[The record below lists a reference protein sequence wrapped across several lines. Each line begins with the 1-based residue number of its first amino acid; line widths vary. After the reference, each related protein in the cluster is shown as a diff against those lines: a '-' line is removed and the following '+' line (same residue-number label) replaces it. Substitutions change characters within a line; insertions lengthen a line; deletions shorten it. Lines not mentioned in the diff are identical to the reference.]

1 MKLILGFLFFL
12 TTTSTFCQTKNSLI
26 WKITGNNLT
35 KTSYLFGTIHAVPQD
50 KFFINQEVIAAFLQ
64 SDIVVLETGQ
74 SMTKQDSSI
83 NHYKMPPGST
93 LRDLYS
99 QNDYDFLEHY
109 FIDTLKG
116 SVKDLITFKPIW
128 LINVVSSRW
137 YKNYVSYES
146 MFITKAI
153 ENNKNIIG
161 LGEFREMINTI
172 NQVPLKEQASILL
185 NTIRNRK
192 SEENNYNYLLQSYLQ
207 QDVNQ
212 IHQQLINSKYI
223 LNILI

>member
-1 MKLILGFLFFL
+1 
-12 TTTSTFCQTKNSLI
+12 
-26 WKITGNNLT
+26 
-35 KTSYLFGTIHAVPQD
+35 
-50 KFFINQEVIAAFLQ
+50 
-64 SDIVVLETGQ
+64 
-74 SMTKQDSSI
+74 
-83 NHYKMPPGST
+83 
-93 LRDLYS
+93 
-99 QNDYDFLEHY
+99 
-109 FIDTLKG
+109 
-116 SVKDLITFKPIW
+116 
-128 LINVVSSRW
+128 
-137 YKNYVSYES
+137 